1 MSVTTRGVKNAFR
14 NTIRSVSI
22 TAILA
27 LTIALALVMLLSLK
41 AVQARIDDVKASVG
55 NTITVTPA
63 GARGFQGGGEPL
75 TAADIAKIRG
85 TAHVKSETSTLEDR
99 WITEGQTAPTRPDGS
114 SDTAGTTNL
123 QSAIDPGSLG
133 NRFGNNGNNENGQS
147 TNGSFPQGNFVLPI
161 TVTGTTAPGSTT
173 VSGVNSFKLTAGE
186 TIDGSSNEYVALVG
200 KALATKNN
208 LSVGSTFIAY
218 GQTIT
223 VKGIYDTGNAFS
235 NAGVIMPLPA
245 LQKLSSQTGDVTS
258 AIVTVDSVDHLDATV
273 SALEKKLGN
282 SADVVS
288 DASASADT
296 LSSLDNVK
304 TIATYS
310 LVGALVAGSVII
322 FLSMLMIV
330 RERRR
335 EIGVLKAIGSSN
347 AKISWQFVT
356 EALTLTGMAAV
367 VGVLVGV
374 ILSNPVLDALVSS
387 SSNSANGPTF
397 TAGPGSGPGGAGGG
411 PVRIGG
417 GITRGFTQ
425 FGDVLSNVQ
434 AHVGVSIL
442 LYGLLAAVLIAVV
455 GTAFPSWLIAK
466 VRPAEVMRTE

>member
-1 MSVTTRGVKNAFR
+1 MSVTTRGVMNAFR
-14 NTIRSVSI
+14 NTIRSISI

-41 AVQARIDDVKASVG
+41 VVQARIDDVKSSGSNSESGATSG
-55 NTITVTPA
+55 NV
-63 GARGFQGGGEPL
+63 
-75 TAADIAKIRG
+75 
-85 TAHVKSETSTLEDR
+85 
-99 WITEGQTAPTRPDGS
+99 
-114 SDTAGTTNL
+114 
-123 QSAIDPGSLG
+123 
-133 NRFGNNGNNENGQS
+133 
-147 TNGSFPQGNFVLPI
+147 PQGNFVLPI

-186 TIDGSSNEYVALVG
+186 NIDGSSSDYVALVG
-200 KALATKNN
+200 KALAKKNN
-208 LSVGSTFIAY
+208 LSVGSTFTAY

-223 VKGIYDTGNAFS
+223 VKGIYDTGNTFT
-235 NAGVIMPLPA
+235 NAGVIMPLSA
-245 LQKLSSQTGDVTS
+245 LQKLSSQEGDITS
-258 AIVTVDSVDHLDATV
+258 AIVTVDNVDHLDATV

-310 LVGALVAGSVII
+310 LIGALVAGSVII

-347 AKISWQFVT
+347 AKISWQFVS

-367 VGVLVGV
+367 IGVIGGI
-374 ILSNPVLDALVSS
+374 ILSNPVLD
-387 SSNSANGPTF
+387 
-397 TAGPGSGPGGAGGG
+397 
-411 PVRIGG
+411 
-417 GITRGFTQ
+417 
-425 FGDVLSNVQ
+425 
-434 AHVGVSIL
+434 
-442 LYGLLAAVLIAVV
+442 
-455 GTAFPSWLIAK
+455 
-466 VRPAEVMRTE
+466 

>member
-14 NTIRSVSI
+14 NTIRSISI

-41 AVQARIDDVKASVG
+41 AVQARIDDVKSSVG
-55 NTITVTPA
+55 NTATVMPA

-75 TAADIAKIRG
+75 TQAQITKIEN
-85 TAHVKSETSTLEDR
+85 TAHVKSVTSTLEDH
-99 WITEGQTAPTRPDGS
+99 WVTEGSDAPTGPNGETTGTS
-114 SDTAGTTNL
+114 SL
-123 QSAIDPGSLG
+123 QSAIDPGTLG
-133 NRFGNNGNNENGQS
+133 NRNNGNTEGGATVGGN
-147 TNGSFPQGNFVLPI
+147 FPDNFVLPV
-161 TVTGTTAPGSTT
+161 TVTGTTAPGNTA
-173 VSGVNSFKLTAGE
+173 VSDVNDFKLTAGE
-186 TIDGSSNEYVALVG
+186 TIDGASSEYVALVG
-200 KALATKNN
+200 KDLATKNN
-208 LSVGSTFIAY
+208 LSVGSTFTAY
-218 GQTIT
+218 GQTVT
-223 VKGIYDTGNAFS
+223 VKGIYETGNTFTD
-235 NAGVIMPLPA
+235 AGVIMPLPA
-245 LQKLSSQTGDVTS
+245 LQKLSSQDGDITS

-273 SALEKKLGN
+273 SALEKKLGDA
-282 SADVVS
+282 ADVVS

-310 LVGALVAGSVII
+310 LIGALVAGSVII

-367 VGVLVGV
+367 VGVVAGV

-387 SSNSANGPTF
+387 SSDGGSGPSF
-397 TAGPGSGPGGAGGG
+397 SGGPGGGPGGAGGG

-425 FGDVLSNVQ
+425 VGDVLSNVQ
-434 AHVGVSIL
+434 AHVGFGIL
-442 LYGLLAAVLIAVV
+442 LYGLLVAVLIAVI

-466 VRPAEVMRTE
+466 IRPAEVMRTE

>member
-14 NTIRSVSI
+14 NTIRSISI

-55 NTITVTPA
+55 NTVTVMPA

-75 TAADIAKIRG
+75 TQADITKIG
-85 TAHVKSETSTLEDR
+85 NSAHVKSVASTLEDR
-99 WITEGQTAPTRPDGS
+99 WVTEGSDAPTGPNGE
-114 SDTAGTTNL
+114 TAGTTSL
-123 QSAIDPGSLG
+123 QSAIDPGTLG
-133 NRFGNNGNNENGQS
+133 NRNNGNTEGGAIVGGN
-147 TNGSFPQGNFVLPI
+147 FPDNFVLPV
-161 TVTGTTAPGSTT
+161 TVTGTTAPGSTA
-173 VSGVNSFKLTAGE
+173 VSDVNSFDLTAGE
-186 TIDGSSNEYVALVG
+186 TIDGTSKDLVALVG
-200 KALATKNN
+200 KDLATKNN
-208 LSVGSTFIAY
+208 LSVGSTFTAY

-223 VKGIYDTGNAFS
+223 VKGIYDTGNTFT

-245 LQKLSSQTGDVTS
+245 LQTLSSRDGDVTS

-273 SALEKKLGN
+273 SALEQKLGDR
-282 SADVVS
+282 ADVVS
-288 DASASADT
+288 DATASADT

-347 AKISWQFVT
+347 AKISWQFVS

-367 VGVLVGV
+367 VGIVAGV

-387 SSNSANGPTF
+387 SSSSPNGPTF
-397 TAGPGSGPGGAGGG
+397 SAGPGGPPGGGG

-417 GITRGFTQ
+417 GITRGLTQ

-434 AHVGVSIL
+434 AHVGISTL
-442 LYGLLAAVLIAVV
+442 LYGLLAAVLIAVI

-466 VRPAEVMRTE
+466 IRPAEVMRTE